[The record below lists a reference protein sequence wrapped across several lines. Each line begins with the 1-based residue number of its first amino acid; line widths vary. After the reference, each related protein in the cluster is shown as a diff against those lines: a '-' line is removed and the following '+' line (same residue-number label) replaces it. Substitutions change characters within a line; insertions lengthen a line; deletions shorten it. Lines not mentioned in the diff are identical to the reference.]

1 MLHPNFTTF
10 LYFDK
15 EYFNNTKQITF
26 SSEEELF
33 LKEIFDDSETSSNDK
48 NDKIVEE
55 KERIIAEELSKL
67 TTRDYFI
74 FGMAITRP
82 YVLKFI
88 GLGFGITTLILIFLS
103 WLISLCLFKEEEEEP
118 IKKEIIYKKKN
129 H

>member
-88 GLGFGITTLILIFLS
+88 GLGFGITTLILIFVS
-103 WLISLCLFKEEEEEP
+103 WLISLCLFKEEEEP